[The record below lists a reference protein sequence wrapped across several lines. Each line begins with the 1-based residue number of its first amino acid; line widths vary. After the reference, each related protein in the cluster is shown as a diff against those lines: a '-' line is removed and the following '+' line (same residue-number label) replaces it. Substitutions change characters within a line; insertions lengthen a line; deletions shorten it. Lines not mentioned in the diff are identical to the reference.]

1 MRIVCKC
8 GHDRAWHEHYRRDGS
23 TDCSHIAKDPAV
35 GISVTCACRKY
46 RPRVRLR

>member
-23 TDCSHIAKDPAV
+23 TDCSHIAKGVA
-35 GISVTCACRKY
+35 CACRKY
-46 RPRVRLR
+46 RPRIRLR